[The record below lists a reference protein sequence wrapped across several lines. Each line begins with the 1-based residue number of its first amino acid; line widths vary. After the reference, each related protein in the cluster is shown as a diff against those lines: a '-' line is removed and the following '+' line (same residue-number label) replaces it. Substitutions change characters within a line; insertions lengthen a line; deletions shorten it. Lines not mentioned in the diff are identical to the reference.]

1 MKYDNTNRG
10 AIFKNKR
17 KEKETHPD
25 LGGELNVDGKDYYL
39 NVWKQ
44 TSKSGE
50 PYYSVSV
57 KPKEPKEP
65 KATKGEQ
72 SSQVVEEEIPF

>member
-1 MKYDNTNRG
+1 MEYDNTNRG

-25 LGGELNVDGKDYYL
+25 LGGELNVDGKVYYL

-44 TSKSGE
+44 TSKNGE

-57 KPKEPKEP
+57 KPKEPK
-65 KATKGEQ
+65 ATKSEQ
-72 SSQVVEEEIPF
+72 SSQVVEDEVPF

>member
-17 KEKETHPD
+17 KEKATHPD

-44 TSKSGE
+44 TSKNGE

-57 KPKEPKEP
+57 KPKEPKV
-65 KATKGEQ
+65 AKGEQ